1 NPLNPDGEP
10 EAAPRI
16 DRKQGQRMSELRKNV
31 VKFSGTP
38 EEDVEEW
45 LDKLDMVAG
54 PDGFNL
60 NYHDQALL
68 LRLSVSGDA
77 YQAVLMV
84 RPGDPKTDPL
94 QKGYLAR
101 VRSELRKRFG
111 KSPDQ
116 AVNQLCDISFT
127 NYNTVDEYATAINR
141 LGELKKIFFYRGLPH
156 NFPASASIK
165 PFCLDPTSTFE
176 QVLEKARLY
185 FDSNSEARVAAPGV
199 RRNIGKGG
207 KGRGKGKG
215 RRGSSDTIITQAAIE
230 KVYGDKL
237 PVARQ
242 SVAISTIKGPQYCD
256 VHNIPSYVLSCN
268 LLNDKHMEVLVV
280 KADHL
285 VKVGDH
291 SVDVILGCD
300 WIRKHAPIVMKK
312 VGTNELTI
320 DLAQE
325 QPRVAAA
332 AASINRQETLTNDG
346 FKQTAVIEDTDFR
359 AVRLTG
365 PDGNSK
371 WRVQWKW
378 TSKTPPPRVFRPAI
392 YEKQMQTLTPSQR
405 NLWQK
410 ELDNWE
416 KQGFIEEVP
425 RYELDGT
432 LTLMAAVQ
440 EHKVTTPC
448 RPVIDF
454 KPLNNQIFSL
464 PNSDDHVTCQDTIR
478 RWRAGRAKDGHVI
491 GKWVLIDI
499 RKAYLCIEMQRDC
512 ANYQGLIIKARA
524 LERLGV
530 MANPTAKSTDSLDLT
545 LIAKARKL
553 YNDIQATGDP
563 AKGVFTVDPDAPWKL

>member
-1 NPLNPDGEP
+1 
-10 EAAPRI
+10 
-16 DRKQGQRMSELRKNV
+16 MSELRKNV

-141 LGELKKIFFYRGLPH
+141 LVRQTFPNIHRACQGELKKIFFYRGLPH

-215 RRGSSDTIITQAAIE
+215 RRGNHFFKQADSGRDKVHCEFCHRRNHTVETCRDLARARMLLKVSKLGERFKPISSSLPLLAEPEYGLTCLVDSGSSDTIITQAAIE

-359 AVRLTG
+359 A
-365 PDGNSK
+365 
-371 WRVQWKW
+371 
-378 TSKTPPPRVFRPAI
+378 
-392 YEKQMQTLTPSQR
+392 
-405 NLWQK
+405 
-410 ELDNWE
+410 
-416 KQGFIEEVP
+416 
-425 RYELDGT
+425 
-432 LTLMAAVQ
+432 
-440 EHKVTTPC
+440 
-448 RPVIDF
+448 
-454 KPLNNQIFSL
+454 
-464 PNSDDHVTCQDTIR
+464 
-478 RWRAGRAKDGHVI
+478 
-491 GKWVLIDI
+491 
-499 RKAYLCIEMQRDC
+499 
-512 ANYQGLIIKARA
+512 
-524 LERLGV
+524 
-530 MANPTAKSTDSLDLT
+530 
-545 LIAKARKL
+545 
-553 YNDIQATGDP
+553 
-563 AKGVFTVDPDAPWKL
+563 